1 MMMRDL
7 LETSVSQCPSL
18 ELTASDILEGKE
30 KIREMDESIVDK
42 VRDAFKVV
50 LETKGLPD
58 QSTIASSPLSA
69 ELLWG
74 WAEFADDPDGKT
86 LAEWV
91 RHGAPLGF
99 SEPIKCNGVFPRATG
114 LNPVDAPTESE
125 LVRPLEGWMN
135 WPSANEER
143 EDLHRLIRESET
155 KGFCRVI
162 TDEGEAREVLGE
174 EPILNKLGV
183 VVKFSGSGDNVKKKS
198 RIIWDMRESK
208 VNERCDP
215 AERII
220 LPRLLDVVTETIDLQ
235 AKGEKPIF
243 AAIDIQDAF
252 HNVPSGKD
260 KKYTAARCEMEDGQD
275 KFIVYDVL
283 VFGSKS
289 SPTIWGRFAAY
300 LGRIVCS
307 ILPEIGMQVYVDDPI
322 FVLPNSNKE
331 SVKIFTL
338 VLLILKIF
346 GYPVKL
352 EKATAG
358 SKVKWIGATLEV
370 GEGERGPFVEVTIPP
385 EKVEK
390 LLSECQNFLK
400 APVVGVRQLRSFAGS
415 MAFVAGLVPIL
426 RPFLAPLWAAL
437 PKGAAND
444 SDAGRTTLGKS
455 RVAGK
460 LVHTKRIAASLH
472 WIVALLSGEHGC
484 LRRRFEAFKQD
495 DGWEIITDACPWGL
509 GGILYRKSVP
519 VRWFSAP
526 LSKDLLDKF
535 GAQKGDPGMNT
546 AWEAM
551 ALLVAL
557 RLWLPKLPRQLTT
570 RIKSDN
576 VGALRMLLN
585 LTSPSGPLSIIARE
599 VALDMAGDNY
609 QISELEHVPGIT
621 NVAADALSRLWAPQP
636 EPFPKLGEAV
646 QDLSPDFSSNFWK
659 VG

>member
-1 MMMRDL
+1 
-7 LETSVSQCPSL
+7 
-18 ELTASDILEGKE
+18 
-30 KIREMDESIVDK
+30 
-42 VRDAFKVV
+42 
-50 LETKGLPD
+50 
-58 QSTIASSPLSA
+58 
-69 ELLWG
+69 
-74 WAEFADDPDGKT
+74 
-86 LAEWV
+86 
-91 RHGAPLGF
+91 
-99 SEPIKCNGVFPRATG
+99 
-114 LNPVDAPTESE
+114 
-125 LVRPLEGWMN
+125 MN

-162 TDEGEAREVLGE
+162 TDEGEAREVLGLGE

-307 ILPEIGMQVYVDDPI
+307 ILPEIGMQAYVDDPI

-358 SKVKWIGATLEV
+358 SKVKWIGATLE
-370 GEGERGPFVEVTIPP
+370 
-385 EKVEK
+385 KV
-390 LLSECQNFLK
+390 SE
-400 APVVGVRQLRSFAGS
+400 AHS
-415 MAFVAGLVPIL
+415 
-426 RPFLAPLWAAL
+426 
-437 PKGAAND
+437 
-444 SDAGRTTLGKS
+444 
-455 RVAGK
+455 
-460 LVHTKRIAASLH
+460 
-472 WIVALLSGEHGC
+472 
-484 LRRRFEAFKQD
+484 
-495 DGWEIITDACPWGL
+495 
-509 GGILYRKSVP
+509 
-519 VRWFSAP
+519 
-526 LSKDLLDKF
+526 
-535 GAQKGDPGMNT
+535 
-546 AWEAM
+546 
-551 ALLVAL
+551 
-557 RLWLPKLPRQLTT
+557 
-570 RIKSDN
+570 
-576 VGALRMLLN
+576 
-585 LTSPSGPLSIIARE
+585 
-599 VALDMAGDNY
+599 
-609 QISELEHVPGIT
+609 
-621 NVAADALSRLWAPQP
+621 
-636 EPFPKLGEAV
+636 
-646 QDLSPDFSSNFWK
+646 WK
-659 VG
+659 

>member
-1 MMMRDL
+1 M
-7 LETSVSQCPSL
+7 
-18 ELTASDILEGKE
+18 
-30 KIREMDESIVDK
+30 
-42 VRDAFKVV
+42 
-50 LETKGLPD
+50 
-58 QSTIASSPLSA
+58 
-69 ELLWG
+69 
-74 WAEFADDPDGKT
+74 
-86 LAEWV
+86 
-91 RHGAPLGF
+91 
-99 SEPIKCNGVFPRATG
+99 
-114 LNPVDAPTESE
+114 
-125 LVRPLEGWMN
+125 
-135 WPSANEER
+135 
-143 EDLHRLIRESET
+143 
-155 KGFCRVI
+155 
-162 TDEGEAREVLGE
+162 
-174 EPILNKLGV
+174 

-260 KKYTAARCEMEDGQD
+260 KKYAAARCEMEDGQD